1 MDKELTLITAY
12 FDIGRGEFDGNYAR
26 GNNKY
31 IDYFKFWARMKND
44 VIIYTQPEFKD
55 EILEIREGYV

>member
-44 VIIYTQPEFKD
+44 VIIYKQAEFKD
-55 EILEIREGYV
+55 VSFDIR

>member
-31 IDYFKFWARMKND
+31 IDY
-44 VIIYTQPEFKD
+44 
-55 EILEIREGYV
+55 LLCL